1 MTPQKFR
8 KKPVVIDAM
17 HLNNRTTPE
26 EVARWCGGRVAVPA
40 GETYTG
46 GGPIVVEID
55 TLEGVMTAGEGDWVI
70 RGVAGEFYPCKPD
83 IFEATYEVVEATA

>member
-1 MTPQKFR
+1 MSEPQKFR
-8 KKPVVIDAM
+8 KRPVVIEAM

-26 EVARWCGGRVAVPA
+26 EVARWCDGRVAIPA

-55 TLEGVMTAGEGDWVI
+55 TLEGVMTAREGDWVI
-70 RGVAGEFYPCKPD
+70 RGVAGEFYPCRGD
-83 IFEATYEVVEATA
+83 IFAATYEPAEEA